1 MRGEKRRGTRTEE
14 RLDKKFDDKLHAYER
29 CDGLKKTEEP
39 ASASDVAIYR
49 STFLGSR

>member
-1 MRGEKRRGTRTEE
+1 MRGEKRRGTRTEG
-14 RLDKKFDDKLHAYER
+14 RLDKEFDEKLHAYER
-29 CDGLKKTEEP
+29 YDGLKKKEEP